1 MIDDYVAYHSL
12 KGYELKWLAMDTEEL
27 FDKNMSNDKT
37 RKELN
42 DLNWTKDSITY
53 KFNDQGFRSEEFDSS
68 GNSIVFLGCSYTVG
82 IGVQWED
89 TFSKIVSD
97 DLKLKCFNLGVGGG
111 SMDSCFRFA
120 IYWLE
125 KIKPKIVV
133 LLEPDKYRKEI
144 KTSNHT
150 YINLLP
156 TNISTQG
163 CNRIYKNFYK
173 GWILEEQNVNLLK
186 EKNFLAIKYLS
197 NKINTKFISV
207 TLDDGPEP
215 DGEARDLAHGGA
227 VWHSV
232 MARYILKEIDK

>member
-1 MIDDYVAYHSL
+1 MIDDYVAYPSS
-12 KGYELKWLAMDTEEL
+12 KGLELKWLAMDTENR
-27 FDKNMSNDKT
+27 FDKNMSNDKA
-37 RKELN
+37 RKKLN

-53 KFNDQGFRSEEFDSS
+53 KFNNQGFRSEEFDSS
-68 GNSIVFLGCSYTVG
+68 GNNIVFLGASDTVG

-97 DLKLKCFNLGVGGG
+97 NLKLKCFNLGVGAG

-144 KTSNHT
+144 KTST
-150 YINLLP
+150 Y
-156 TNISTQG
+156 TNISTS
-163 CNRIYKNFYK
+163 NIIYENFYK
-173 GWILEEQNVNLLK
+173 DWILEEQNANLLK

-207 TLDDGPEP
+207 SIRDGTVSAP
-215 DGEARDLAHGGA
+215 DEKARDLIHGGA
-227 VWHSV
+227 NWHNIT
-232 MARYILKEIDK
+232 ARNILKEADK